1 MNWVTDRRFWP
12 APTNCWR
19 VKVTNEI
26 NTTDAAN
33 LARRKRGSSTD
44 PVLTEL
50 WAIKR
55 QINEEANFSLD
66 AIAKC
71 ARTFTIEAA
80 HARVRS
86 ALNATTLKS
95 RH

>member
-1 MNWVTDRRFWP
+1 MTS
-12 APTNCWR
+12 
-19 VKVTNEI
+19 EI

-33 LARRKRGSSTD
+33 LDRHKRSKSTD

-66 AIAKC
+66 AIAEC

-80 HARVRS
+80 RARVRL
-86 ALNATTLKS
+86 ALNAAKLKS
-95 RH
+95 HH

>member
-1 MNWVTDRRFWP
+1 MTD
-12 APTNCWR
+12 
-19 VKVTNEI
+19 EI
-26 NTTDAAN
+26 NATDSAN
-33 LARRKRGSSTD
+33 LARRKRAACAD

-66 AIAKC
+66 AIAEH

-80 HARVRS
+80 QVRVRS
-86 ALNATTLKS
+86 ALNATKLKS
-95 RH
+95 HH

>member
-1 MNWVTDRRFWP
+1 MTS
-12 APTNCWR
+12 
-19 VKVTNEI
+19 EI

-33 LARRKRGSSTD
+33 LDRRKRAACSD

-66 AIAKC
+66 AIAES

-80 HARVRS
+80 RARVRS

-95 RH
+95 HH

>member
-1 MNWVTDRRFWP
+1 MTS
-12 APTNCWR
+12 
-19 VKVTNEI
+19 EI

-33 LARRKRGSSTD
+33 LDRRKRAACSD

-50 WAIKR
+50 WAVKQ

-66 AIAKC
+66 AIAEC

-86 ALNATTLKS
+86 ALNAARLNS

>member
-1 MNWVTDRRFWP
+1 M
-12 APTNCWR
+12 
-19 VKVTNEI
+19 TNEI
-26 NTTDAAN
+26 TATDSAN
-33 LARRKRGSSTD
+33 PASRKRSASAD

-66 AIAKC
+66 AIAEC

-80 HARVRS
+80 RARVRL
-86 ALNATTLKS
+86 ALNAAKLKS
-95 RH
+95 HH

>member
-1 MNWVTDRRFWP
+1 M
-12 APTNCWR
+12 
-19 VKVTNEI
+19 TNEI

-33 LARRKRGSSTD
+33 LAHPKRSKSTD
-44 PVLTEL
+44 PILTEL

-66 AIAKC
+66 AIAEC

-80 HARVRS
+80 RARVRS
-86 ALNATTLKS
+86 ALNATKLKS
-95 RH
+95 HH

>member
-1 MNWVTDRRFWP
+1 M
-12 APTNCWR
+12 
-19 VKVTNEI
+19 TNEI
-26 NTTDAAN
+26 DTTDAAN
-33 LARRKRGSSTD
+33 LDRRKRSASTD
-44 PVLTEL
+44 PVPTEL
-50 WAIKR
+50 WAVKR

-95 RH
+95 HH

>member
-1 MNWVTDRRFWP
+1 M
-12 APTNCWR
+12 
-19 VKVTNEI
+19 TNET

-33 LARRKRGSSTD
+33 FARRKRLSSVD

-66 AIAKC
+66 SIAER
-71 ARTFTIEAA
+71 ARTFTIEEAR
-80 HARVRS
+80 ARVRA
-86 ALNATTLKS
+86 ALNAAQLKL
-95 RH
+95 HH

>member
-1 MNWVTDRRFWP
+1 M
-12 APTNCWR
+12 
-19 VKVTNEI
+19 TNEI

-50 WAIKR
+50 WAIKQ

-66 AIAKC
+66 AIATR
-71 ARTFTIEAA
+71 ARTFTIEEARE
-80 HARVRS
+80 RVRL
-86 ALNATTLKS
+86 ALNAQQLKS
-95 RH
+95 HH